1 MTYGTTRLLLA
12 GDAGL
17 PTEAHIAGTIGHVT
31 LLKVGHHGSRGATSD
46 RWLDELRPEDAV
58 ISVGAHNRYGHPAP
72 EVVARLKARGI
83 TVLRTDE
90 RGTITFTV
98 SKQGTSALT
107 DVGHHN

>member
-1 MTYGTTRLLLA
+1 M
-12 GDAGL
+12 
-17 PTEAHIAGTIGHVT
+17 GHVA

-58 ISVGAHNRYGHPAP
+58 ISVGARNRYGHPAP
-72 EVVARLKARGI
+72 ETLGRLRTHGV

-98 SKQGTSALT
+98 SSNGTLAST
-107 DVGHHN
+107 DLRHHD